1 MPTPNSMYEH
11 LVITM
16 LLMSLNDIAMS
27 FADRT
32 LFSGVT
38 FEVYDSD
45 RIGFVGVN
53 GSGKTTLFRILKG
66 EHTPDEGS
74 IHIAGNCKI
83 GFMEQF
89 ACKGSSKTL
98 FDEALTVFDWLED
111 MELELEQIHDRIDA
125 GDHSPEMIEKQTR
138 LSEQFE
144 RDGGLT
150 YKSRTASALSGLG
163 FSEQDFKL
171 SVDVLSGGQRS
182 KLQLAKLLLSNAN
195 LLLLDEPTNHL
206 DIKSVEWLERF
217 LADYRGAYIVISHD
231 RYFLDKVTNRTLELE
246 NGRVDDYKGGYTR
259 FLKLKEEEMERRRKV
274 YDATMK
280 EIGRIEGIIEQQKR
294 WNQAH
299 NYVTIAHKQKS
310 IDRLEATLVK
320 PEEAPESLKFS
331 FKSADGC
338 GNDVF
343 RAENIALG
351 FDGKRLFR
359 NVNIDIKKGE
369 RVFLIGSNG
378 CGKTSLFK
386 IFTEQYT
393 PDFGEFKYGSRVQMG
408 YFDQAQAGLTESK
421 TALDEVWDMYPKMT
435 ETAVRTALGSFLF
448 KGDDVFKRISELSGG
463 ERARIAILKLML
475 SGANF
480 LLLDEPTNHLDITS
494 CEALE
499 NALMNYDGTLFI
511 ISHDRYL
518 INKLADRIYYL
529 TAEGT
534 KEYLGSYD
542 AYALAQMNTE
552 EKPAV
557 KEQKSE
563 KANDYKQKKE
573 RESERRKL
581 NTKVA
586 RAEKEIEELDALIA
600 EKTEELS
607 GLLDYQ
613 KAMELST
620 EIEGLRTRQE
630 EVMQV
635 WEEAS
640 LALEEFEL

>member
-1 MPTPNSMYEH
+1 
-11 LVITM
+11 M
-16 LLMSLNDIAMS
+16 LLLSLNNIAMS
-27 FADRT
+27 FADRQ
-32 LFSGVT
+32 LFSDVT
-38 FEVYDSD
+38 FDVYDDD
-45 RIGFVGVN
+45 RIGFVGIN
-53 GSGKTTLFRILKG
+53 GSGKTTLFRLLKG
-66 EHTPDEGS
+66 EHLPDEGN
-74 IHIAGNCKI
+74 IHLAGSCKI

-89 ACKGSSKTL
+89 ACKGSKRTL
-98 FDEALTVFDWLED
+98 LDEALTVFDWLED
-111 MELELEQIHDRIDA
+111 MELELEDIHDRIDA
-125 GDHSPEMIEKQTR
+125 GNHSAEIIEKQTR
-138 LSEQFE
+138 LTEQFE

-150 YKSRTASALSGLG
+150 YKSRTASALTGLG
-163 FSEQDFKL
+163 FSESDFKL
-171 SVDVLSGGQRS
+171 PVEVLSGGQRS
-182 KLQLAKLLLSNAN
+182 KLQLAKLLLSKAN

-206 DIKSVEWLERF
+206 DIKSVEWLEKF
-217 LADYRGAYIVISHD
+217 LLDYRGAYIVISHD

-246 NGRVDDYKGGYTR
+246 NCHIDDYKGNYTR
-259 FLKLKEEEMERRRKV
+259 FLELKAEEMERRRKV
-274 YDATMK
+274 YDAAMK

-294 WNQAH
+294 WNQEH

-310 IDRLEATLVK
+310 IDRIKETLVK
-320 PEEAPESLKFS
+320 PEEAPEALKFS

-343 RAENIALG
+343 HAEKIALS
-351 FDGKRLFR
+351 FDGKQLFR
-359 NVNIDIKKGE
+359 NVTIDIKKGE
-369 RVFLIGSNG
+369 RIFLIGSNG

-386 IFTEQYT
+386 VFTEQYK

-448 KGDDVFKRISELSGG
+448 KGDDVFKKISELSGG

-529 TAEGT
+529 TPDGV

-542 AYALAQMNTE
+542 AYALAQMNAVAD
-552 EKPAV
+552 KPASTT
-557 KEQKSE
+557 QKSE
-563 KANDYKQKKE
+563 KANDYKLKKE

-581 NTKVA
+581 NTKVT
-586 RAEKEIEELDALIA
+586 RAEKEIEELDALINA
-600 EKTEELS
+600 KTEELS
-607 GLLDYQ
+607 SLSDYQ
-613 KAMELST
+613 KAMELSN
-620 EIEGLRTRQE
+620 EIEELRKKQE
-630 EVMQV
+630 EAMSV

-640 LALEEFEL
+640 MALEEFDT

>member
-1 MPTPNSMYEH
+1 M
-11 LVITM
+11 M
-16 LLMSLNDIAMS
+16 LLMSLNGVAMS
-27 FADRT
+27 FADRE

-38 FEVYDSD
+38 FDVYDDD
-45 RIGFVGVN
+45 RIGLVGVN
-53 GSGKTTLFRILKG
+53 GCGKTTLFRLLKG
-66 EHTPDEGS
+66 EHTPDEGG
-74 IHIAGNCKI
+74 IHIAGSCKM

-89 ACKGSSKTL
+89 SCKDTQRTVM
-98 FDEALTVFDWLED
+98 DEALTVFAELEE
-111 MELELEQIHDRIDA
+111 MELQLEELHDKIDM
-125 GDHSPEMIEKQTR
+125 GDHSAETIEKQSLLT
-138 LSEQFE
+138 EQFE
-144 RDGGLT
+144 REGGLT
-150 YKSRTASALSGLG
+150 YKSRTASALIGLG
-163 FSEQDFKL
+163 FSESDFKL
-171 SVDVLSGGQRS
+171 SVGVLSGGQKS

-217 LADYRGAYIVISHD
+217 LNDYRGAYIVISHD

-246 NGRVDDYKGGYTR
+246 NCILDDYKGGYTR
-259 FLKLKEEEMERRRKV
+259 FLQLKAEEMERRRKV
-274 YDATMK
+274 YDSTVK
-280 EIGRIEGIIEQQKR
+280 EIKRIEGIIDQQKR

-299 NYVTIAHKQKS
+299 NYVTIASKQKS

-320 PEEAPESLKFS
+320 PEEAPEALKFS

-343 RAENIALG
+343 HASDIALG

-359 NVNIDIKKGE
+359 GVNVDIKKGE
-369 RVFLIGSNG
+369 RVFLLGSNG

-386 IFTEQYT
+386 VFTGQYAA
-393 PDFGEFKYGSRVQMG
+393 DNGDYSFGTRVQMG

-421 TALDEVWDMYPKMT
+421 TAIDEIWDEYPRMT
-435 ETAVRTALGSFLF
+435 ETQVRTALGSFLF
-448 KGDDVFKRISELSGG
+448 KGDAVFKKISELSGG
-463 ERARIAILKLML
+463 ERARIALLKLML

-499 NALMNYDGTLFI
+499 NALMSYDGTMFI

-529 TAEGT
+529 TPDGV

-542 AYALAQMNTE
+542 AYALTVQNVEEAATNTA
-552 EKPAV
+552 KLV
-557 KEQKSE
+557 KEHKV
-563 KANDYKQKKE
+563 NDYKLKKE

-581 NTKVA
+581 NTKIS
-586 RAEKEIEELDALIA
+586 RAEAEIEELDALIE
-600 EKTEELS
+600 EKTNELS
-607 GLLDYQ
+607 GLTDYQ
-613 KAMELST
+613 AAMELSN
-620 EIEGLRTRQE
+620 EIEQLRTRQE
-630 EVMQV
+630 EVMSI

-640 LALEEFEL
+640 LALEEFDQ